1 MSTVA
6 STFAVPSNGPLA
18 AAIISA
24 ISSPAF
30 RKLAS
35 SVESLDTVARRVEH
49 STLPSAVAIRAA
61 ENFPVF
67 TYFL

>member
-30 RKLAS
+30 HKLAS
-35 SVESLDTVARRVEH
+35 GVESLDTVARRVEH
-49 STLPSAVAIRAA
+49 STPSSAVAIRAA
-61 ENFPVF
+61 EKFPVF
-67 TYFL
+67 TCFL